1 MDDEWASDGLDEALA
16 SAAALVE
23 GTQTPANSPKLVI
36 EISEDEYGY
45 YDWQRAW
52 EMQNLHNGL
61 NNEESRLPS
70 DVVDIGQPWQ
80 SLDSLKLSSESD
92 TSTGDQC
99 AGLQVMEPDIV
110 SFWNF
115 LNIFEDPELQKHRV
129 PTHGLV
135 LTKLRH
141 QKSDEYWE
149 YLIWKTSQ
157 FIRRINK
164 RK

>member
-1 MDDEWASDGLDEALA
+1 MWWTSGNRGNLWILQNY
-16 SAAALVE
+16 LPNL
-23 GTQTPANSPKLVI
+23 TPQLGINVPDC
-36 EISEDEYGY
+36 E
-45 YDWQRAW
+45 
-52 EMQNLHNGL
+52 
-61 NNEESRLPS
+61 
-70 DVVDIGQPWQ
+70 
-80 SLDSLKLSSESD
+80 
-92 TSTGDQC
+92 
-99 AGLQVMEPDIV
+99 VMEPDIV